1 MKVVELLK
9 IGGELLK
16 LMSENDVKP
25 GDWKYVK
32 MYYEYE
38 RMREN
43 GIKYR
48 AAITEL
54 AICYSLSRS
63 KVERIIRR
71 MSKDVN

>member
-54 AICYSLSRS
+54 AVCYSLSRS

-71 MSKDVN
+71 MGKDVN